1 MPILKKNKTGK
12 NKLTKGGHGKN
23 PFTIKIPKESMEQ
36 LGTWEL
42 YENEPFSYNKF
53 IEHLQFNV
61 PTYDIIHKDK
71 NSFEKP
77 SKCVAQHAN
86 YKQTNYYRSHN
97 FCEIDDIIA
106 VVLGHLLEIPVY
118 SMDKNMAVDS
128 DGNNHAFFDKLSH
141 IPLTFYDSSKT
152 KFIQYNNGDFDYGD
166 HFKHNAGFQKYITI
180 KQIKNVYKN
189 IQSIKKVEHVQ
200 VFTRILEHPIYQYDF
215 FKKKIPQQ
223 QKKIPQQQTVAPIKT
238 IIPQQQTVAPIKTT
252 IPQQQTVAPKWVI
265 KQKIPQQQIGGGKWE
280 ERQGVHMP
288 VITIKALNMIIER
301 NFNDLMK
308 DNWIKNH
315 KDYDAIIDGLNF
327 MTGGAKKSITEEL
340 YYNLQKFVNDIF
352 EGKNIKILLVYRG
365 HITHSGTR
373 HYIENDINRFIINA
387 KNLNI
392 RMDIMYVHTSVTD
405 NKSPQ
410 GWIPN
415 SPKAPTNKR
424 KSNFK
429 FDYNQKKTYKPP
441 QLRYP
446 PQNLSRQPQYPQQY
460 PQQYPPQTYYSQ
472 YPPQTYY
479 SQNLSRQRFP
489 LPQQSPPHRN
499 YGGEKTKKTK
509 KTKKVRKHQGINQ
522 TGGNKGRLKK
532 GYRYSGKKLKSGLP
546 QIIKCKSKKC

>member
-1 MPILKKNKTGK
+1 MPILKKNKTKK

-23 PFTIKIPKESMEQ
+23 PFTIEVPKESMEQ

-61 PTYDIIHKDK
+61 PTYDIIHKAK

-86 YKQTNYYRSHN
+86 YKQTNYYPSHN

-152 KFIQYNNGDFDYGD
+152 KFIYNNGYFDYGN
-166 HFKHNAGFQKYITI
+166 HFEHNAGFQKYITI
-180 KQIKNVYKN
+180 EQIKNVYKN

-223 QKKIPQQQTVAPIKT
+223 QTVAPIKT
-238 IIPQQQTVAPIKTT
+238 I

-288 VITIKALNMIIER
+288 IITIKALNMIIER
-301 NFNDLMK
+301 NFDDLMK
-308 DNWIKNH
+308 NNWIKNH

-327 MTGGAKKSITEEL
+327 MTGGAKKSITDEL

-446 PQNLSRQPQYPQQY
+446 PQNLSRQSQPRY

-472 YPPQTYY
+472 NLSRQQSPPQ
-479 SQNLSRQRFP
+479 SRQRFP

-509 KTKKVRKHQGINQ
+509 KNKKVRKHKGIVQ
-522 TGGNKGRLKK
+522 TGGKKGKLRK

>member
-1 MPILKKNKTGK
+1 MPILKKNKTRK

-23 PFTIKIPKESMEQ
+23 PFTIEVPKESMEQ
-36 LGTWEL
+36 LKTWKL
-42 YENEPFSYNKF
+42 YENEPLSYNNFTK
-53 IEHLQFNV
+53 HLKLYP
-61 PTYDIIHKDK
+61 PTYDIIHKAK
-71 NSFEKP
+71 NSIEKP

-86 YKQTNYYRSHN
+86 YKQTNYYPSHN

-106 VVLGHLLEIPVY
+106 VVLGNLLEIPVY

-128 DGNNHAFFDKLSH
+128 DRNNHAFFDKLSH

-152 KFIQYNNGDFDYGD
+152 KFIYNNGYFNYGD

-189 IQSIKKVEHVQ
+189 IQSIQKVEHVQ
-200 VFTRILEHPIYQYDF
+200 MFTQILEHPIYQYDF

-223 QKKIPQQQTVAPIKT
+223 QKK
-238 IIPQQQTVAPIKTT
+238 

-288 VITIKALNMIIER
+288 VITIEDLNIIIDR
-301 NFNDLMK
+301 NFNNLMK

-315 KDYDAIIDGLNF
+315 NKYYDAIIDGLNF

-340 YYNLQKFVNDIF
+340 YYNLQKFVNKIF

-373 HYIENDINRFIINA
+373 HHIEDDINRFIIDA

-392 RMDIMYVHTSVTD
+392 KMDIMYVHTSVTD
-405 NKSPQ
+405 NKSSPK
-410 GWIPN
+410 WIPN
-415 SPKAPTNKR
+415 LPKAPTNKG
-424 KSNFK
+424 KSN
-429 FDYNQKKTYKPP
+429 FDYNQKKPYK
-441 QLRYP
+441 R
-446 PQNLSRQPQYPQQY
+446 PQYYSQNQQAPQQSPPRY
-460 PQQYPPQTYYSQ
+460 PQQYPPQTYYN
-472 YPPQTYY
+472 
-479 SQNLSRQRFP
+479 QNLSR
-489 LPQQSPPHRN
+489 QQSPPHRN

-509 KTKKVRKHQGINQ
+509 KTKKVRKHKGIVQ
-522 TGGNKGRLKK
+522 TGGKK
-532 GYRYSGKKLKSGLP
+532 GKLRKGYKYSGKKLKSGLP